1 MEEKNYTIALL
12 IDSDNVS
19 PKYLSVLMKELIAL
33 GRVTYKRMY
42 GDFTSPQKN
51 GWRDLVNQFSVIPVQ
66 QYTYTSGKNVTD
78 SKMIIDAMDILYTGN
93 VDAFCIMSSDSDF
106 TGLAKRLKESNMFVI
121 GAGESKTPASFIN
134 ACDRFFKLDSLIK
147 PKPKRQERQSVPAK
161 ETPAKETPAK
171 ETPAKE
177 ALARETAQKKA
188 KRGAQ
193 PAAAAAAADSEQPF
207 TVQSSAQQGGR
218 GTALP
223 KGALPQPVPR
233 PADVPAP
240 KEEKEPAAEEEPM
253 HIEKEEIEDFA
264 ISLLEGSNRSEL
276 PLSFIMQKIY
286 QAYPDFDLKDYGVSK
301 SRKFFDEKKF
311 SQKKGK
317 GTEILICL
325 REDL

>member
-19 PKYLSVLMKELIAL
+19 PRYLSVLMKELIAL

-147 PKPKRQERQSVPAK
+147 PKPKRQERQGAPAKEAPVK
-161 ETPAKETPAK
+161 ETPA
-171 ETPAKE
+171 
-177 ALARETAQKKA
+177 RETAPKKA

-193 PAAAAAAADSEQPF
+193 PAAAAAAAAAADSEPQPAA
-207 TVQSSAQQGGR
+207 QASAQQGGR
-218 GTALP
+218 GTAVP
-223 KGALPQPVPR
+223 KASPQPVPK
-233 PADVPAP
+233 PADVPP
-240 KEEKEPAAEEEPM
+240 PREEKEPAAEEEPT